1 MCPPRH
7 RDRLRNISE
16 VFMADFGSILK
27 GVVSGAL
34 NSGSDGNLD
43 LSKIGTVLQKIT
55 GSQSMLEAALGD
67 TGTNIVN
74 AASDVKTSID
84 SDKSMEIIKKGLSVL
99 KTALS
104 DAKDNNLCATL
115 LKSLEALGF

>member
-1 MCPPRH
+1 
-7 RDRLRNISE
+7 
-16 VFMADFGSILK
+16 MADFGSILK

-55 GSQSMLEAALGD
+55 GSQNMLEAALGD